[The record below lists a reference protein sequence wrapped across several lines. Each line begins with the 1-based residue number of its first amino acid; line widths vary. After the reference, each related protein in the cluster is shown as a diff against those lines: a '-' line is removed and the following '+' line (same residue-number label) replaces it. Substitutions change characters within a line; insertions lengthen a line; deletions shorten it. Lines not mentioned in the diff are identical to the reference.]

1 MERPANGEVLVAG
14 DLEIRP
20 GQFVALARG
29 RVVYLTLRELE
40 LLAALARSEG
50 RIVTRDELYTQVW
63 GGRLRGSDRSVD
75 VYVHKLRSK
84 LARALPE
91 WEFIHTHFGFGY
103 RFSPER
109 SPLFHKTSTAP

>member
-20 GQFVALARG
+20 GQYVALARG
-29 RVVYLTLRELE
+29 RVLYLTLRELE
-40 LLAALARSEG
+40 LLTALARSEG
-50 RIVTRDELYTQVW
+50 RVLAREELYTEVW
-63 GGRLRGSDRSVD
+63 GARLRAHDRSVD

-84 LARALPE
+84 LAGALPE

-109 SPLFHKTSTAP
+109 SHLFHKTSTAR